1 MLRKELA
8 SEKDFHWLE
17 VLFALLR
24 RYHNTP
30 LYHGLS
36 PNEIVFGRKKCW
48 WNMPLNNPR
57 PCKDAS
63 LFLDDVQ
70 RADKTVSKLIEKHQ
84 ADWLWVQN
92 QGRKNPHNFEVDDRV
107 WFRKSETTLD
117 GDDKLLPLWEGPF
130 AVTAHLGENRWRI
143 RVDVSREMDVSGD
156 RLKREIPSPK
166 DRVKPLFWTSKILS
180 DRVIEGGKYELKR
193 IWEARRDAKGEW
205 EFLCEWR
212 GFDSSHNN
220 WEPAQS
226 FVHGYTKGF
235 IDFLKKHPE
244 IGVLLTDCLSKPD
257 RQVESDGERPVVN
270 RDPAFYG
277 PQQPHSR
284 ADPSIPP
291 PAVRPAQEP
300 NEDQASS
307 SAADLQRPS
316 RTRARPDRLVVTCIR
331 AWPNST

>member
-1 MLRKELA
+1 M
-8 SEKDFHWLE
+8 
-17 VLFALLR
+17 
-24 RYHNTP
+24 
-30 LYHGLS
+30 
-36 PNEIVFGRKKCW
+36 
-48 WNMPLNNPR
+48 
-57 PCKDAS
+57 
-63 LFLDDVQ
+63 
-70 RADKTVSKLIEKHQ
+70 
-84 ADWLWVQN
+84 
-92 QGRKNPHNFEVDDRV
+92 
-107 WFRKSETTLD
+107 
-117 GDDKLLPLWEGPF
+117 
-130 AVTAHLGENRWRI
+130 
-143 RVDVSREMDVSGD
+143 
-156 RLKREIPSPK
+156 
-166 DRVKPLFWTSKILS
+166 
-180 DRVIEGGKYELKR
+180 
-193 IWEARRDAKGEW
+193 EARRDAKGEW

-257 RQVESDGERPVVN
+257 RQVESDGKRPVVN

-307 SAADLQRPS
+307 SAADLQRPKPYQGPTRQVGGHLYS
-316 RTRARPDRLVVTCIR
+316 CLAELRKPSYHILLNPLFILSVYVMMWRTANV
-331 AWPNST
+331 